1 MAVPSWVYDEFRYD
15 ETQMLFDDVQLC
27 WWYRRQ
33 GGTCGYVKR
42 LEAWHYLTTKGQR
55 ADIPDYF
62 VRKEAEFEAAKTVK
76 GH

>member
-1 MAVPSWVYDEFRYD
+1 MAVPAWVYDEFRYD
-15 ETQMLFDDVQLC
+15 ESQMLFDDVQLC

-42 LEAWHYLTTKGQR
+42 LEAWHYLTTAGQK

-62 VRKEAEFEAAKTVK
+62 VRKEAEFEAAKA
-76 GH
+76 